1 MAAFQYAVELYVP
14 LQSCP
19 CNFQHT
25 IDEIFALLLPYK
37 EFVDFA
43 VKDAGSKQAD
53 ELNIIGTTVL
63 VRDLKDNKEL
73 LRTQRTAK
81 LKTFCSEVFEA
92 IKNSGTQQK
101 NE

>member
-1 MAAFQYAVELYVP
+1 MYVFDFQYVVELYVP

-25 IDEIFALLLPYK
+25 VDEIFALLLPYK

-43 VKDAGSKQAD
+43 VKDAGSKEAD
-53 ELNIIGTTVL
+53 ELNIIGTTIRVK
-63 VRDLKDNKEL
+63 DLKTNQEL

-81 LKTFCSEVFEA
+81 LKTFCSEIFDPMKKSSV
-92 IKNSGTQQK
+92 
-101 NE
+101 